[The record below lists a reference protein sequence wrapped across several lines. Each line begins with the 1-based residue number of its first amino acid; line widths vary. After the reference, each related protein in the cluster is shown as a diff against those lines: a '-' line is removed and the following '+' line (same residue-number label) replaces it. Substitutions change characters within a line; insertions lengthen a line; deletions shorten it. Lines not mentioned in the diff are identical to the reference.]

1 MEQIITINIIDN
13 GIEKYQIRTEDD
25 VYVLGRRYDNNAVKI
40 KINKPET
47 ENDNICTMVVSNN
60 GNLIDY
66 IVFDDNE
73 KYVTSSLSK
82 YSYVDIGFVFT
93 NENGYIKGSE
103 IKRFEFLS
111 AQKPNGFIPVKPEQ
125 HNNIN
130 YLIDYGFVKVE
141 LISNI
146 LKFYRMDKSSVDIEL
161 VGFSGQ
167 EQSDLSETDSSK
179 PSYVK
184 NKKLSFLENDAQ
196 YVTSNDL
203 NNYVEKEKGKGLSS
217 NDFSDDE
224 KIKLQNIQDGANK
237 TIVDASVSNTSENA
251 IQNKVIKKYVDDS
264 INSSILNSWEGEY

>member
-47 ENDNICTMVVSNN
+47 ENDNVCTMIVSNN

-73 KYVTSSLSK
+73 KYVTSALSK
-82 YSYVDIGFVFT
+82 YSYIDIGFVFT

-111 AQKPNGFIPVKPEQ
+111 AQKPNGFIPGKPEQ

-141 LISNI
+141 LIGNI

-161 VGFSGQ
+161 H
-167 EQSDLSETDSSK
+167 
-179 PSYVK
+179 
-184 NKKLSFLENDAQ
+184 
-196 YVTSNDL
+196 YVTSDEL
-203 NNYVEKEKGKGLSS
+203 NNYVEKENGKGLSS
-217 NDFSDDE
+217 NDFTDDE
-224 KIKLQNIQDGANK
+224 KIKLQNIQDEATK
-237 TIVDASVSNTSENA
+237 TIVDADVSDTSKNA
-251 IQNKVIKKYVDDS
+251 IQNKAIKKYVDDS